1 MNSNLPPTVLVGLA
15 LPVILLLALAIG
27 SLAQWLLRGR
37 VRLGAA
43 PLIVISVVG
52 ISIGLILAGSL
63 IPSTAPWSLVSLSLA
78 LGVTLLG
85 LIGFAAV
92 AAHFQPRVE
101 PDPITEVIRR
111 GESDRVEFKS
121 SARWNLHTKARDDR
135 MEQVIAKTVA
145 GFLNADGGTLLIGV
159 SDDGRVLGLVDDFS
173 TVKAPDTD
181 RFELWLR
188 DFLTTTL
195 GPNAAAL
202 PIIDF
207 SPVTVEGVETY
218 VCRLSCPSSPRPVYL
233 RAGKGGGS
241 ELWVRSGNS
250 TRLLRVDEAID
261 YVMHRWPLS
270 LGSTA
275 AAQLRAAVRF
285 SGGS

>member
-15 LPVILLLALAIG
+15 LPVILLVALGIG

-37 VRLGAA
+37 VRLGAS

-52 ISIGLILAGSL
+52 ISIGLIVAGSL

-85 LIGFAAV
+85 RIGFAAV
-92 AAHFQPRVE
+92 AAHFQPRVA

-173 TVKAPDTD
+173 TVKAPDSD

-202 PIIDF
+202 PTIDF
-207 SPVTVEGVETY
+207 TPVTVDDVETY

-233 RAGKGGGS
+233 RAGKGGVS

>member
-15 LPVILLLALAIG
+15 LPVILLVALGIG

-37 VRLGAA
+37 VRLGAS

-52 ISIGLILAGSL
+52 ISIGLIVAGSL

-92 AAHFQPRVE
+92 AAHFQPRVA

-173 TVKAPDTD
+173 TVKAPDSD

-202 PIIDF
+202 PTIDF
-207 SPVTVEGVETY
+207 TPVTVDDVETY

-233 RAGKGGGS
+233 RAGKGGVS